1 MEPTCNLHGFIMFL
15 LSFRFFHSILIRQTW
30 CCQEL
35 IEETI
40 VAGCGARGVY
50 RALEVTSGAVN
61 KAKHAT
67 HFRRQTSS
75 DIFRHLQTSSDQF
88 KNSFFSNMPLA
99 IHDQLRYIIFCQLEF
114 LSLA

>member
-15 LSFRFFHSILIRQTW
+15 LSFRFFHSIPIRQTW

-35 IEETI
+35 IEEKH

-61 KAKHAT
+61 KAKNAT
-67 HFRRQTSS
+67 HFRR
-75 DIFRHLQTSSDQF
+75 QTSSDQF
-88 KNSFFSNMPLA
+88 KNSFFTYMPLA
-99 IHDQLRYIIFCQLEF
+99 IHDQLRYIIFSHLEF